1 MKTTVY
7 KPHKSSLG
15 LDANLLAMLIYVAP
29 IVLALIPGI
38 NFVAWVIPIVI
49 LVLEKN
55 SKLVKFHAATSIILM
70 ILSFVV
76 SIILL
81 IFALIAGS
89 MTSIASIV
97 IMMSEGYGLGGFFA
111 FFGIILIYALL
122 VIILIIYLAVT
133 AFRYKQVELPLIGQ
147 LAAKLSGS
155 SDKTASRK
163 TTKKK

>member
-1 MKTTVY
+1 MKTTVF

-15 LDANLLAMLIYVAP
+15 LEANVLAMLIYVAP
-29 IVLALIPGI
+29 IIIGIIPVIGY
-38 NFVAWVIPIVI
+38 VAWVLPIVI

-70 ILSFVV
+70 ILSLIV
-76 SIILL
+76 SIILV

-133 AFRYKQVELPLIGQ
+133 AFRYKQVELPLIGP

-155 SDKTASRK
+155 TDKSASRK